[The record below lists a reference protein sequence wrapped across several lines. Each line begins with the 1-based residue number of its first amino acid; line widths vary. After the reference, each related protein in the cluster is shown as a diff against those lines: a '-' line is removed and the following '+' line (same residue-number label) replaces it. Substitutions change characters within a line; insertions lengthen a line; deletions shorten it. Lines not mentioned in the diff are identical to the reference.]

1 MNLNIML
8 SKLGLSASMAQDATL
23 FLVVL
28 LLSFVFGVSIGRA
41 KLITILANIY
51 VAFSIFSAIPEK
63 LIPDYSY
70 DVITFLALIVG
81 LTLFSG
87 KLIEVPFHISGS
99 GFLWRVFALSFLEV
113 VLVLSVVLS
122 MIPKK
127 EALLYIS
134 LSSYGYLVSPNMF
147 LVWMVAPLVFLA
159 LIHNKVNR

>member
-1 MNLNIML
+1 MNLTAML
-8 SKLGLSASMAQDATL
+8 STLGLSASMAQDATL

-51 VAFSIFSAIPEK
+51 VAFSIFSVIPDK
-63 LIPDYSY
+63 LIADYVY

-113 VLVLSVVLS
+113 VMTLSIIIDMV
-122 MIPKK
+122 PKK
-127 EALLYIS
+127 EALSYIS
-134 LSSYGYLVSPNMF
+134 ASSYGYLASSNMM

>member
-23 FLVVL
+23 FLVIL

-51 VAFSIFSAIPEK
+51 VAFSIFSVIPGK
-63 LIPDYSY
+63 LIPDYTY
-70 DVITFLALIVG
+70 DVITFLSLIVG

-113 VLVLSVVLS
+113 VLVLSVIVN

-127 EALLYIS
+127 EALSYIS
-134 LSSYGYLVSPNMF
+134 SSSYGYLVSSNML